1 MEATTQAPGVAVDPH
16 LLPVP
21 AKLWGDV
28 EVSLPGGEAM
38 QLVRLEAGTFLMGT
52 TLAQKRRWD
61 AFNAQ
66 KHPLSFSAIPY
77 SSEFPQ
83 HPVTLT
89 KAFYMGAYEVTR
101 GQWFAVLDSSRQ
113 VRRPRRAMSN
123 VSWLEVLHFIAAL
136 NELSGRTFRL
146 PTEAEWEYAARA
158 GTETLW
164 FSGDDPK
171 KALLELHL
179 HRGFNPLPSPKQGGM
194 LVAVTSRIPRSYTGR
209 YAIRSNNCQ
218 DLLIRLSRNRQH
230 FTQAGSSTS
239 AGTNRAPKNTVCCR
253 CSSRRISAG
262 IMRDTATTR

>member
-1 MEATTQAPGVAVDPH
+1 
-16 LLPVP
+16 
-21 AKLWGDV
+21 
-28 EVSLPGGEAM
+28 
-38 QLVRLEAGTFLMGT
+38 MGT

-171 KALLELHL
+171 KALLELRQKNPNPWGLYKVIGGVFELTSHGL
-179 HRGFNPLPSPKQGGM
+179 RRYEDRPEVDPVGPQPQDAAWDGKVMIRGGDNGIWGQDWPTLPHYARSAYRVRWAADRPFMSIGFRLLM
-194 LVAVTSRIPRSYTGR
+194 EDDAPTAVREAQSWGAVKKT
-209 YAIRSNNCQ
+209 A
-218 DLLIRLSRNRQH
+218 
-230 FTQAGSSTS
+230 
-239 AGTNRAPKNTVCCR
+239 
-253 CSSRRISAG
+253 
-262 IMRDTATTR
+262 RD